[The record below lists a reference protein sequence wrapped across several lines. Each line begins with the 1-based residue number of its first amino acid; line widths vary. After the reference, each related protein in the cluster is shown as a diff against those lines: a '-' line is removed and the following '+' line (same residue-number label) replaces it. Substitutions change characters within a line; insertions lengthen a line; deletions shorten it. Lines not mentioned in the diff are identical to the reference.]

1 MDVGCLYW
9 WKILFG
15 HYYANLALHM
25 YVYFFYYGKSNMNL
39 DYSELEVHRCL

>member
-25 YVYFFYYGKSNMNL
+25 YVYFFTMENPT
-39 DYSELEVHRCL
+39 

>member
-25 YVYFFYYGKSNMNL
+25 YVYIFFLLWKIQH
-39 DYSELEVHRCL
+39 ELSLFRT